1 MKEKINSK
9 KALRTDT
16 LFFLLVLFLS
26 AVLFFVFNC
35 KTVLYSDDF
44 LFSASRATGERI
56 TTLSEAIESF
66 KYFCLYERAN
76 VRLASLLSIIYTI
89 PDKLIFNIINTIIY
103 MVLNVALYYNA
114 FGFRKKLRP
123 LGIAS
128 ALALVFFLI
137 PAYGQSILWVTGS
150 ANYLCAS
157 VAMLL
162 FIVPY
167 RNYYVNTDTQ
177 TKQSSKLKGILF
189 AVFMFVYAFFA
200 AWIHEQAALI
210 MVVASIVFMIGYKLK
225 GIKLRVW
232 MFSGA
237 ISSLCGFVLVT
248 LGSMRRLQDESA
260 GSGNLIVM
268 IVKNFAMITIKLC
281 YYLTPMLLLMLGIV
295 LFLHFK
301 GKKSISKEYILGT
314 LKDNMHIVAYI
325 LGGLAACY
333 SMVIVPIFAIR
344 AWCAP
349 VIMFVLV
356 FLALL
361 DKLIDSLG
369 DKKELNKACNII
381 TLALMLCFVCS
392 SIVEYS
398 RVADVAEQYNTREE
412 YILNQKAKGNLDIE
426 VPAINAISKYDLYY
440 YADAF
445 DVGKTSNTFM
455 SKYYGVNTITE
466 GEYITE

>member
-1 MKEKINSK
+1 MKDKINSK
-9 KALRTDT
+9 KALKTDT
-16 LFFLLVLFLS
+16 MFFLLVLFLS
-26 AVLFFVFNC
+26 AVLFFIFNY

-44 LFSASRATGERI
+44 LFSASHVTGERI
-56 TTLSEAIESF
+56 TTVGEAIESF

-76 VRLASLLSIIYTI
+76 VRLASLLSMIYSI
-89 PDKLIFNIINTIIY
+89 PDKMIFNIINTIIY
-103 MVLNVALYYNA
+103 IGLNVALYYNA
-114 FGFRKKLRP
+114 FGFRKKLKP
-123 LGIAS
+123 LGIAF
-128 ALALVFFLI
+128 AFALVFLLV

-162 FIVPY
+162 FIIPY

-189 AVFMFVYAFFA
+189 TVFMFVYAFFA
-200 AWIHEQAALI
+200 AWIHEQTALI
-210 MVVASIVFMIGYKLK
+210 MVVASAVFIIGYKLK
-225 GIKLRVW
+225 GVKLRVW

-237 ISSLCGFVLVT
+237 ISSLCGFILVT
-248 LGSMRRLQDESA
+248 LGSLRRLEDESA
-260 GSGNLIVM
+260 NSGNLIAM
-268 IVKNFAMITIKLC
+268 IVKNFAMITIKLF
-281 YYLTPMLLLMLGIV
+281 YYLTPIILLMLGIV

-301 GKKSISKEYILGT
+301 SKKNISKEYILNA

-325 LGGLAACY
+325 LGGLASCY

-349 VIMFVLV
+349 VIMFILV

-361 DKLIDSLG
+361 DKLIDNLG
-369 DKKELNKACNII
+369 DKKELNKACSII
-381 TLALMLCFVCS
+381 TLALMLCFICS
-392 SIVEYS
+392 SIIEYS
-398 RVADVAEQYNTREE
+398 RVADVAEQYNTREA
-412 YILNQKAKGNLDIE
+412 YILDQKAKGNLDIE

-445 DVGKTSNTFM
+445 DVGENSNTFM